1 MLLVFAI
8 ASRTICTPSASA
20 TSDASP
26 AELHALAVDLYR
38 QPLSVIESQLGPSYE
53 GLGTKNQRWQCYT
66 KGPLDIHIL
75 YDSSGKSKS
84 VLLCQLAPE
93 KSLLSC
99 WPPLKE
105 FPKTP
110 IAKPIAQLAR
120 R

>member
-20 TSDASP
+20 TSDAFP

-38 QPLSVIESQLGPSYE
+38 QPLSVIEAQLGPAHGS
-53 GLGTKNQRWQCYT
+53 LGTKKQRWQCYK
-66 KGPLDIHIL
+66 KGHLDIHIL

-84 VLLCQLAPE
+84 VLLCQLKPE
-93 KSLLSC
+93 KSLLGC
-99 WPPLKE
+99 WPPVKE
-105 FPKTP
+105 LSKT
-110 IAKPIAQLAR
+110 PIAQLAR